1 MSPMGHDRIRAFG
14 GTRRGWALLGV
25 FVCGLG
31 LPPAGAGQS
40 ADDTL
45 AVDALRCWRR
55 VGRNAVHVGERF
67 SMTVTCSLAETE
79 RARALLD
86 QTALE
91 PAAIDVG
98 PFEVL
103 EGERFEDVR
112 SGPYRFLQYRYT
124 LRVITESSFGEDL
137 EMPAL
142 DLTYRIE
149 RRVGDDPAL
158 QGRELTYVLPPE
170 PVRVLS
176 LVPRATVDIRDLPPA
191 TFGAAQDRVFRASA
205 LTLLAALLGLC
216 SLGVVALGAARLARE
231 RRGGARRVERRLSS
245 PLVIRHAL
253 RELAGVQRTII
264 DEGWTPASAGCA
276 LSALRVAASVALRGD
291 VAQQQVDAAMP
302 ARSGQVRVRHGLLR
316 PKTALVSSGLT
327 AAALSDRLDAP
338 GGGAIAGRP
347 ALDALR
353 RTIETFTTARYSR
366 DGRLPDGEL
375 SRALEDGISLLNDL
389 RWRSAAPVRHAARLG
404 TALTHWRRQWAR

>member
-1 MSPMGHDRIRAFG
+1 MSPMGHHRIRAFG

-124 LRVITESSFGEDL
+124 LRVITESSCGEDL

-216 SLGVVALGAARLARE
+216 SL
-231 RRGGARRVERRLSS
+231 
-245 PLVIRHAL
+245 
-253 RELAGVQRTII
+253 
-264 DEGWTPASAGCA
+264 
-276 LSALRVAASVALRGD
+276 
-291 VAQQQVDAAMP
+291 
-302 ARSGQVRVRHGLLR
+302 GLLR

-404 TALTHWRRQWAR
+404 TALTHWRRRWAR

>member
-1 MSPMGHDRIRAFG
+1 MGHDTLRARDG
-14 GTRRGWALLGV
+14 ARRRWAVLGV
-25 FVCGLG
+25 LVCGLV
-31 LPPAGAGQS
+31 LPPAAAGQPV
-40 ADDTL
+40 DDSL

-67 SMTVTCSLAETE
+67 SMTVTCSVAETE

-103 EGERFEDVR
+103 DGERFEDVP

-124 LRVITESSFGEDL
+124 LRVINENSFGEDL
-137 EMPAL
+137 EIPAL
-142 DLTYRIE
+142 DLIYRIE
-149 RRVGDDPAL
+149 RRAGDDPAL
-158 QGRELTYVLPPE
+158 AGRELTHVLPPE

-176 LVPRATVDIRDLPPA
+176 LVPRSRVDIRDLPPA
-191 TFGAAQDRVFRASA
+191 TFGDVQARVLRATA

-216 SLGVVALGAARLARE
+216 SLSVVVFGTARLARE
-231 RRGGARRVERRLSS
+231 RRGGARRVDRRLSL

-253 RELAGVQRTII
+253 RELAGVRRTVTG
-264 DEGWTPASAGCA
+264 EGWTPASAGRA
-276 LSALRVAASVALRGD
+276 LSAVRVAASVALLGD
-291 VAQQQVDAAMP
+291 VAQQQVDTDTP
-302 ARSGQVRVRHGLLR
+302 ARTGQLRVRHGLLR
-316 PKTALVSSGLT
+316 PKTAMVSSGLT
-327 AAALSDRLDAP
+327 AATMSDRLDAP
-338 GGGAIAGRP
+338 GVRSIAGRP
-347 ALDALR
+347 AVDELR
-353 RTIETFTTARYSR
+353 RTIETFTAARYSR

-389 RWRSAAPVRHAARLG
+389 RWRSTAPVRHAARLG
-404 TALTHWRRQWAR
+404 AVLTQWRRRWTR